1 MLRASAAVAARLSA
15 AVHPRPPI
23 IVALWIDL
31 TMPDD
36 LAALL
41 EAAAARPPRPNQPPV
56 RCPWTGDR
64 RPPSTCRS
72 SGKTSGQPSPE
83 SLRASAKNPRG
94 PPVTWLEKVS
104 DEDYRAG

>member
-1 MLRASAAVAARLSA
+1 MFRASAAVAARLSA

-56 RCPWTGDR
+56 CCPDR
-64 RPPSTCRS
+64 
-72 SGKTSGQPSPE
+72 GQETAVHLPLLWE
-83 SLRASAKNPRG
+83 DQRAA
-94 PPVTWLEKVS
+94 L
-104 DEDYRAG
+104 A